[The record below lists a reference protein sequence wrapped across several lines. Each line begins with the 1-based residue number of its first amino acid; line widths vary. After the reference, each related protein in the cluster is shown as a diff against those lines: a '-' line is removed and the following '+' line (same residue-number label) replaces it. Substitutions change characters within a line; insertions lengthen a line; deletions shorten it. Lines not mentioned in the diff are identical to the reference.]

1 MSGEGN
7 VRGGMFYS
15 RLLTAHARNRRTD
28 GRTDGP
34 TTNSYLPISLSILH
48 WLAVRRSCG
57 LETGNTDVQ
66 VARRLRAVISLRYDA
81 VRCKTAPEAS
91 CRLRSSDA
99 ITSVIPRTRTRL
111 GDRSFDVA
119 RLEQAACFT
128 LRSSDSLCQFR
139 RQLKNVCLLRNRL
152 RRLVILAFKRR
163 I

>member
-1 MSGEGN
+1 VSGEGN

-28 GRTDGP
+28 GP
-34 TTNSYLPISLSILH
+34 TKNSYLPISLSILH

-119 RLEQAACFT
+119 RLRLWNKLPASHCGHLTVSA
-128 LRSSDSLCQFR
+128 SSEDS
-139 RQLKNVCLLRNRL
+139 
-152 RRLVILAFKRR
+152 
-163 I
+163 

>member
-28 GRTDGP
+28 GRTARRKI
-34 TTNSYLPISLSILH
+34 LISRYLSILH

-119 RLEQAACFT
+119 RLRLWNKLPASHCGHLTVSA
-128 LRSSDSLCQFR
+128 SSEDS
-139 RQLKNVCLLRNRL
+139 
-152 RRLVILAFKRR
+152 
-163 I
+163 